1 MVEKRQPVSSMQ
13 MNRPFSRYNY
23 VPVFLDEQNPL
34 GLICLTIEA
43 NNIRKRLAPEKE
55 RLPMP
60 DVQAVLQALENMG
73 YQVYRNSE

>member
-1 MVEKRQPVSSMQ
+1 MQ

-23 VPVFLDEQNPL
+23 IPAFLDEQNPL

-43 NNIRKRLAPEKE
+43 NNIGKRLAPEKFQ
-55 RLPMP
+55 RLPLP

-73 YQVYRNSE
+73 YALYRTSE